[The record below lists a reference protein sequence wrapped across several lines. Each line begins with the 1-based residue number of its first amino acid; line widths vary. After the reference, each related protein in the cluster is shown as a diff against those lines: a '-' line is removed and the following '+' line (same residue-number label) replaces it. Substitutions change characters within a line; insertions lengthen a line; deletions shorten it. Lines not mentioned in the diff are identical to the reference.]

1 MSKFICFLFVV
12 LLFQSVGAQ
21 QPQQPQQPQ
30 QQNRRQQRTV
40 TVEQIMQ
47 QLPEGVTFIPDI
59 AYREG
64 NEAWKLDLAMPTERG
79 ETPRPALVFI
89 HGGGWRGGDKRRG
102 GFLRPTISYAAKG
115 YVCVTVNYRM
125 LNEAPITA
133 CVEDV
138 KNAVRWLRAH
148 AEEYNIDPERI
159 GASGNSAGA
168 HLAVM
173 LGVCPPSAGLEG
185 DGPYQEYSSM
195 VQAVVASATPTDF
208 LSAMSDRQRNRSN
221 AQAARPPRK
230 NELRLESEEVRAKTS
245 PVTYASADAP
255 PILLVHA
262 ISDRTVGVYHSDN
275 LVKALREAGAKN
287 VSYILLGDDS
297 GHGAFQRNI
306 AFTEPAREAFF
317 NRVLKPGE

>member
-1 MSKFICFLFVV
+1 MSKFISFLFVV
-12 LLFQSVGAQ
+12 LLFQSVGA
-21 QPQQPQQPQ
+21 QQPQ

-102 GFLRPTISYAAKG
+102 GFLRPTISYADKG

-125 LNEAPITA
+125 LDEAPITA

-208 LSAMSDRQRNRSN
+208 LSVMSDRQRNRSN

-262 ISDRTVGVYHSDN
+262 ISDRTVGVYHSDK

-287 VSYILLGDDS
+287 VSYILLGDES

-317 NRVLKPGE
+317 NRVLKAK

>member
-21 QPQQPQQPQ
+21 QPQQQNQR
-30 QQNRRQQRTV
+30 QQNTI
-40 TVEQIMQ
+40 TVEQIME
-47 QLPEGVTFIPDI
+47 QLPEGVTIIPDI

-64 NEAWKLDLAMPTERG
+64 NDAWKLDLAMPAERG

-89 HGGGWRGGDKRRG
+89 HGGGWRNGDKRRAS
-102 GFLRPTISYAAKG
+102 FLRPAIGYAAKG
-115 YVCVTVNYRM
+115 YVCVTINYRM
-125 LNEAPITA
+125 LDEAPITA

-159 GASGNSAGA
+159 GATGNSAGA

-185 DGPYQEYSSM
+185 DGPYGEYSSM
-195 VQAVVASATPTDF
+195 VQVVVASATPTTF
-208 LSAMSDRQRNRSN
+208 LSAMSDRQRERSN
-221 AQAARPPRK
+221 EQAARPPRK
-230 NELRLESEEVRAKTS
+230 NEIRLESEEVRAKVS
-245 PVTYASADAP
+245 PVTYATADAP

-262 ISDRTVGVYHSDN
+262 ISDRTVGVSHSDQF
-275 LVKALREAGAKN
+275 VKALREAGAKN
-287 VSYILLGDDS
+287 VSYIFLGDDS
-297 GHGAFQRNI
+297 GHGTFQRNI

-317 NRVLKPGE
+317 NRVLKQGN

>member
-1 MSKFICFLFVV
+1 M
-12 LLFQSVGAQ
+12 
-21 QPQQPQQPQ
+21 
-30 QQNRRQQRTV
+30 
-40 TVEQIMQ
+40 EQV
-47 QLPEGVTFIPDI
+47 PEGVTFIPDI

-79 ETPRPALVFI
+79 ETLRPALVFI
-89 HGGGWRGGDKRRG
+89 HGGGWRNGDKRRG
-102 GFLRPTISYAAKG
+102 GFLRPTISYADKG

-125 LNEAPITA
+125 LDEAPITA

-195 VQAVVASATPTDF
+195 VQAVVASATPADF
-208 LSAMSDRQRNRSN
+208 LSAMSDRPR
-221 AQAARPPRK
+221 QAARPPRK
-230 NELRLESEEVRAKTS
+230 NELRMESEEVRARVS

-255 PILLVHA
+255 PILLVHSM
-262 ISDRTVGVYHSDN
+262 SDRTVGVYHSDK
-275 LVKALREAGAKN
+275 LVSALREAGAKN

-297 GHGAFQRNI
+297 GHGSFQRNI

-317 NRVLKPGE
+317 NRVLKAK

>member
-12 LLFQSVGAQ
+12 LLFQSVDA
-21 QPQQPQQPQ
+21 QQPQQPQ
-30 QQNRRQQRTV
+30 QQNQRRQQRTI

-79 ETPRPALVFI
+79 ESLRPALVFI

-125 LNEAPITA
+125 LDEAPITA

-185 DGPYQEYSSM
+185 DGPYQAYSSM

-208 LSAMSDRQRNRSN
+208 LSAMSDRQRNQQR
-221 AQAARPPRK
+221 ARPPRK
-230 NELRLESEEVRAKTS
+230 NELRLESEAVRAKTVS
-245 PVTYASADAP
+245 CDLQPRPMHRLFCSFTQYLIAQ
-255 PILLVHA
+255 LVS
-262 ISDRTVGVYHSDN
+262 IIRTS
-275 LVKALREAGAKN
+275 LVNALREAGAKN
-287 VSYILLGDDS
+287 VSYILLGDES

>member
-1 MSKFICFLFVV
+1 MSKFISFLFVV
-12 LLFQSVGAQ
+12 LLFQSVGA
-21 QPQQPQQPQ
+21 QQPQ

-102 GFLRPTISYAAKG
+102 GFLRPTISYADKG

-125 LNEAPITA
+125 LDEAPITA

-262 ISDRTVGVYHSDN
+262 ISDRTVGVYHSDK
-275 LVKALREAGAKN
+275 LVRALREAGAKN
-287 VSYILLGDDS
+287 VSYILLGDES

-317 NRVLKPGE
+317 NRVLKAK

>member
-1 MSKFICFLFVV
+1 
-12 LLFQSVGAQ
+12 
-21 QPQQPQQPQ
+21 
-30 QQNRRQQRTV
+30 
-40 TVEQIMQ
+40 
-47 QLPEGVTFIPDI
+47 
-59 AYREG
+59 
-64 NEAWKLDLAMPTERG
+64 MPTARG
-79 ETPRPALVFI
+79 EFPRPALVFI
-89 HGGGWRGGDKRRG
+89 PGGGWRGGDKRRG

-125 LNEAPITA
+125 LDEAPITA

-148 AEEYNIDPERI
+148 AEEYHIDPERI

-208 LSAMSDRQRNRSN
+208 LSAMSDRQRNQQR
-221 AQAARPPRK
+221 ARPPRK
-230 NELRLESEEVRAKTS
+230 NELRLESEEVRAKAS

-262 ISDRTVGVYHSDN
+262 ISDRTVGVYHSDK
-275 LVKALREAGAKN
+275 LVNALREAGAKN

-297 GHGAFQRNI
+297 GHGSFQRNI

-317 NRVLKPGE
+317 NRVLKAK

>member
-1 MSKFICFLFVV
+1 MSKFISFLFVV
-12 LLFQSVGAQ
+12 LLLQSVDAQ
-21 QPQQPQQPQ
+21 QPQQPQR
-30 QQNRRQQRTV
+30 QNQGQQRTV

-148 AEEYNIDPERI
+148 AGEYNIDPERI

-262 ISDRTVGVYHSDN
+262 ISDRTVGVYHSDK

-287 VSYILLGDDS
+287 VSYILLGDES

>member
-12 LLFQSVGAQ
+12 LLFQSVDA
-21 QPQQPQQPQ
+21 QQPQ
-30 QQNRRQQRTV
+30 QQNRRQQRIF
-40 TVEQIMQ
+40 TVEQVMEQ
-47 QLPEGVTFIPDI
+47 VPEGVTFIPDL

-64 NEAWKLDLAMPTERG
+64 NEAWKLDLAMPEGRG
-79 ETPRPALVFI
+79 EIPRPALVFI
-89 HGGGWRGGDKRRG
+89 HGGGWRNGDKRRA
-102 GFLRPTISYAAKG
+102 GFLRPTIGYAAKG

-125 LNEAPITA
+125 LDEAPITA

-159 GASGNSAGA
+159 GATGNSAGA

-195 VQAVVASATPTDF
+195 VQAVVASATPTSF
-208 LSAMSDRQRNRSN
+208 LSAMSDRQRERSN
-221 AQAARPPRK
+221 EQAARAPRK
-230 NELRLESEEVRAKTS
+230 NELRMESEEVRAKVS
-245 PVTYASADAP
+245 PVTYATADAP
-255 PILLVHA
+255 PILLVHEM
-262 ISDRTVGVYHSDN
+262 SDRTVGVFHSDK
-275 LVKALREAGAKN
+275 LVSALREAGAKN

-297 GHGAFQRNI
+297 GHGSFQRNI
-306 AFTEPAREAFF
+306 AFTEPIRESFF
-317 NRVLKPGE
+317 NRVLKPGN

>member
-1 MSKFICFLFVV
+1 M
-12 LLFQSVGAQ
+12 
-21 QPQQPQQPQ
+21 
-30 QQNRRQQRTV
+30 
-40 TVEQIMQ
+40 
-47 QLPEGVTFIPDI
+47 
-59 AYREG
+59 
-64 NEAWKLDLAMPTERG
+64 LD
-79 ETPRPALVFI
+79 
-89 HGGGWRGGDKRRG
+89 
-102 GFLRPTISYAAKG
+102 
-115 YVCVTVNYRM
+115 
-125 LNEAPITA
+125 EAPITA

-148 AEEYNIDPERI
+148 AEEYHIDPERI

-208 LSAMSDRQRNRSN
+208 LSAMSDRQRNQQR
-221 AQAARPPRK
+221 ARPPRK
-230 NELRLESEEVRAKTS
+230 NELRLESEEVRAKVS

-262 ISDRTVGVYHSDN
+262 ISDRTVGVYHSDK
-275 LVKALREAGAKN
+275 LVNALREAGAKN
-287 VSYILLGDDS
+287 VSYILLGDES

-306 AFTEPAREAFF
+306 VFTEPAREAFF
-317 NRVLKPGE
+317 NRVLKAK

>member
-1 MSKFICFLFVV
+1 MSKFISFLFVV
-12 LLFQSVGAQ
+12 LLFQSVGA
-21 QPQQPQQPQ
+21 QQPQ

-102 GFLRPTISYAAKG
+102 GFLRPTISYADKG

-208 LSAMSDRQRNRSN
+208 LSVMSDRQRNRSN

-262 ISDRTVGVYHSDN
+262 ISDRTVGVYHSDK
-275 LVKALREAGAKN
+275 LVRALREAGAKN
-287 VSYILLGDDS
+287 VSYILLGDES

-317 NRVLKPGE
+317 NRVLKAK

>member
-1 MSKFICFLFVV
+1 MSKFISFLFVV
-12 LLFQSVGAQ
+12 LLFQSVGA
-21 QPQQPQQPQ
+21 QQPQ

-102 GFLRPTISYAAKG
+102 GFLRPTISYADKG

-125 LNEAPITA
+125 LDEAPITA

-208 LSAMSDRQRNRSN
+208 LSVMSDRQRNRSN

-262 ISDRTVGVYHSDN
+262 ISDRTVGVYHSDK
-275 LVKALREAGAKN
+275 LVRALREAGAKN
-287 VSYILLGDDS
+287 VSYILLGDES

-317 NRVLKPGE
+317 NRVLKAK

>member
-12 LLFQSVGAQ
+12 LLFQSVDA
-21 QPQQPQQPQ
+21 QQPQQPQ
-30 QQNRRQQRTV
+30 QQNQRRQRTF
-40 TVEQIMQ
+40 TVEQIMERV
-47 QLPEGVTFIPDI
+47 PEGVTFIPDI

-64 NEAWKLDLAMPTERG
+64 NDAWKLDLAMPTERG

-89 HGGGWRGGDKRRG
+89 HGGGWRNGDKRRAN
-102 GFLRPTISYAAKG
+102 FLWPTIGYAAKG

-125 LNEAPITA
+125 LDEAPITA

-159 GASGNSAGA
+159 GATGNSAGA

-195 VQAVVASATPTDF
+195 VQAVVASATPANF
-208 LSAMSDRQRNRSN
+208 LSAMSDRQRERSN

-230 NELRLESEEVRAKTS
+230 NELRMESEEVRAKVS
-245 PVTYASADAP
+245 PVTYATADAP
-255 PILLVHA
+255 PILLVHS
-262 ISDRTVGVYHSDN
+262 ISDRTVGVSHSDK
-275 LVKALREAGAKN
+275 LVKRTARSRCQKCQLY
-287 VSYILLGDDS
+287 SS
-297 GHGAFQRNI
+297 GR
-306 AFTEPAREAFF
+306 
-317 NRVLKPGE
+317 

>member
-1 MSKFICFLFVV
+1 MSKFISFLFVV
-12 LLFQSVGAQ
+12 LLFQFVDAQ
-21 QPQQPQQPQ
+21 QPQQPQR
-30 QQNRRQQRTV
+30 QNQGRQRTI

-102 GFLRPTISYAAKG
+102 GFLRPTISYADRG

-125 LNEAPITA
+125 LDEAPITA

-262 ISDRTVGVYHSDN
+262 ISDRTVGVYHSDK